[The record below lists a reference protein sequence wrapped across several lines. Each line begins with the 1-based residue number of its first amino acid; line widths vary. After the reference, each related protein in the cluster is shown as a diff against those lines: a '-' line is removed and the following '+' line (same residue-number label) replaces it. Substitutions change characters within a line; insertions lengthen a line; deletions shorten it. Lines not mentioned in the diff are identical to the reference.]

1 MELTEMQAML
11 SKFISERD
19 WDRFHTP
26 KNLAMALVGEVGE
39 LAEVFQWLTDEEAEQ
54 VMTDPERAVKVRHE
68 MADVLSYL
76 LRLATVLDVD
86 LEAALR
92 EKGQVNVAR
101 YPVERSKGHM
111 TKYTRL
117 SPAPEA
123 RG

>member
-1 MELTEMQAML
+1 MQAML